1 MVSPLLC
8 SRTIS
13 IKLKDIFLE
22 CRGMGLISLLGN
34 KMEFTIRLNL
44 PSYCLR
50 TGLNPMLTLDET
62 KLTGTYGYT
71 LKNCVMAYRRLTIQ
85 PNKLD
90 LVK

>member
-1 MVSPLLC
+1 MVSPLIC

-34 KMEFTIRLNL
+34 KMEFTIRLNM

-50 TGLNPMLTLDET
+50 TG
-62 KLTGTYGYT
+62 
-71 LKNCVMAYRRLTIQ
+71 
-85 PNKLD
+85 
-90 LVK
+90 